1 VDYEGERAGD
11 GRYTIVMKNRNYEF
25 KARVDDLQ
33 EYERKLLT
41 IDPEFRGTDH
51 QTDTYFNVKRG
62 RLKLREGN
70 IENALINYDRD
81 DIAGSKKSDVILY
94 RHTPDD
100 ALKDILVRQLG
111 IRVIVSKIRRIYF
124 KGNVKFHFDTVEGL
138 GSFIEV
144 EAIDERDEF
153 TIKQLKAQCDHYLH
167 FFGVTK
173 NQLVDKSYSDMLKSK
188 TKDPRSKTKDPR

>member
-1 VDYEGERAGD
+1 
-11 GRYTIVMKNRNYEF
+11 MKIKNYEF
-25 KARVDDLQ
+25 KASVDDLQ

-41 IDPEFRGTDH
+41 IDPEFRGTDQ

-81 DIAGSKKSDVILY
+81 DIAGSKESDVILY
-94 RHTPDD
+94 RHMPDD

-111 IRVIVSKIRRIYF
+111 IRVIVSKIRKIYF

-144 EAIDERDEF
+144 EAIDERNEF
-153 TIKQLKAQCDHYLH
+153 TAEQLKAQCDRYLG

-173 NQLVDKSYSDMLKSK
+173 DQLIDRSYSDMVENGSRK
-188 TKDPRSKTKDPR
+188 TEDRSARAESPLRSERRKT

>member
-188 TKDPRSKTKDPR
+188 TKDPR